1 MSRLSGTVAPAAGE
15 WHALARTASPRPQE
29 RDIDIFGR
37 SHVGKVRR
45 ENQDQYFVASLHK
58 KMKIRTTT
66 VARRRFRDVGEPVMA
81 LLMVADGVG
90 GGPGGKTASETAVE
104 VVWNYLAGPMD
115 VFWTMGLGM
124 EHLFLKRL
132 EEAVE
137 RCHAAVRT
145 EAERDARLQGMAT
158 TLTMATV
165 IWPRLFIVQV
175 GDSRCYRLR
184 DGQLQ
189 LLTTDQTMAQALLTQ
204 GMPPERVDTS
214 HLRHVLTSA
223 IGSDIAPVT
232 ATFDLE
238 WRDRLLLCTD
248 GLTNHVPDEEIRD
261 VLAGAASARDACGTL
276 AGLALDRGGTDNV
289 TVVVGRLR

>member
-1 MSRLSGTVAPAAGE
+1 MES
-15 WHALARTASPRPQE
+15 TANPRPQE

-37 SHVGKVRR
+37 SHVGKMRR

-58 KMKIRTTT
+58 TMKIRGTS
-66 VARRRFRDVGEPVMA
+66 VAKRRFRDVNEPIMA

-90 GGPGGKTASETAVE
+90 GGPGGKQASATALETVWSYIAGAV
-104 VVWNYLAGPMD
+104 D
-115 VFWTMGLGM
+115 VYWTLGVGM
-124 EHLFLKRL
+124 EPLLLKRL

-137 RCHAAVRT
+137 RCHVAVRS
-145 EAERDARLQGMAT
+145 EAERDASLRGMAT

-165 IWPRLFIVQV
+165 VWPRLYIVQV

-189 LLTTDQTMAQALLTQ
+189 LLTTDQTMAQALLAQ
-204 GMPPERVDTS
+204 GVPRDRVDTS
-214 HLRHVLTSA
+214 RLHHVLASA

-238 WRDRLLLCTD
+238 WHDRLLLCTD
-248 GLTNHVPDEEIRD
+248 GLTNHLTDEEIRA
-261 VLAGAASARDACGTL
+261 VLVGASSARDACRTL
-276 AGLALDRGGTDNV
+276 VDRALDRGGSDNV